1 MNIVFNAAHPRLY
14 LYDDGLVRFA
24 TERYSDSDDYIDN
37 KYIHLTN
44 YAINR
49 DNISKTDID
58 NENNDGAAAGGGCV
72 KWTVHTLRKYL
83 QSRGF

>member
-1 MNIVFNAAHPRLY
+1 MINIMQDVTRPRLY

-24 TERYSDSDDYIDN
+24 TEKYSDGGDDIDN
-37 KYIHLTN
+37 KFIHLTN

-49 DNISKTDID
+49 DNISKDDID
-58 NENNDGAAAGGGCV
+58 NENNDGGTGV

>member
-1 MNIVFNAAHPRLY
+1 MIKIPFFLDLFNFLPESFALPKERQE
-14 LYDDGLVRFA
+14 LVRV
-24 TERYSDSDDYIDN
+24 
-37 KYIHLTN
+37 N

-49 DNISKTDID
+49 DNISKADID
-58 NENNDGAAAGGGCV
+58 NENKDGAGGASV